1 MFLRGQAEPWQDK
14 REKERGQTQGRLH
27 LWVSLTYGRVK
38 LTTIFLYRAGKPSK
52 DRIRARE
59 NPAKAI

>member
-27 LWVSLTYGRVK
+27 LCGLMK
-38 LTTIFLYRAGKPSK
+38 LTTILVYRAGKPSK